1 MPFSSASE
9 IRTYDLTTIEDNA
22 LTTEP
27 TPVPDPNPK
36 SNIHITKNTF
46 LVRYDYGVENY
57 NCYMFTRLLAGC
69 YINKLIKVIIKSLKN
84 IKCNSKYLS
93 LRSMFCE
100 RCNGNQEKKSF
111 GCSHLPPPHHKTFPT
126 KPNELNFYQL
136 CKQLVSALK
145 SGNGTR

>member
-1 MPFSSASE
+1 MRRVSGDETIWGRVLFEDIKMPFSSASE

-36 SNIHITKNTF
+36 SNIHITKITF

-69 YINKLIKVIIKSLKN
+69 YINKLI
-84 IKCNSKYLS
+84 Y
-93 LRSMFCE
+93 
-100 RCNGNQEKKSF
+100 
-111 GCSHLPPPHHKTFPT
+111 
-126 KPNELNFYQL
+126 
-136 CKQLVSALK
+136 
-145 SGNGTR
+145 